1 MNLCVSVCMSISP
14 KNCLFLHS
22 PLLCISLFIL
32 LRVSPPPHFV
42 RESLHLPI
50 LLSGLSALP
59 VRPSK
64 CRSLEIF
71 QKKTLRGFLKLSKS
85 SPTPALFFL
94 FGELPIEGLLH
105 IRTLGLFH
113 NILSN
118 PSRTVF
124 LMIKYIL
131 MMSSSNSTTWANHVQ
146 LLCLK
151 YGLPCPLSLLRQSEV
166 TPCIC
171 KEDWNIL
178 VKTRVTVWY
187 ERELRN
193 QALQNSKMKYLNVSL
208 TGLSGQPHPVLHNI
222 LSTQDAKKLRL
233 HLKFLTCDFF
243 CNELI
248 SRYQPAISSACVL
261 CPSPSPVD
269 SIEHALVSCLA
280 MTEIRSRLYPEL
292 VNTVA
297 QVKPNCDILR
307 ENPSAPVLT
316 QFILDCTSLNLPQT
330 LRIPADQPG
339 IDKICKI
346 SRDW

>member
-1 MNLCVSVCMSISP
+1 MTHTLSLASPSGLQAALDLISHYARRYQLRFNAEKTKIVITGSKHDISFYKDTSPWTLNGEVVRVVDTNEHLGLQVSGGDEEQLNIDENIVKCR
-14 KNCLFLHS
+14 N
-22 PLLCISLFIL
+22 SLFSL
-32 LRVSPPPHFV
+32 LGPAYSYRCLLSPTLQ
-42 RESLHLPI
+42 LHLWRTCNLPV

-59 VRPSK
+59 VRPAK

-118 PSRTVF
+118 PSCTVF

-151 YGLPCPLSLLRQSEV
+151 YGLPCPLSLLRQSEA

-193 QALQNSKMKYLNVSL
+193 QALQNSKIKYLNVSL
-208 TGLSGQPHPVLHNI
+208 SDLSGQPHFVLHNNI

-233 HLKFLTCDFF
+233 HLKFL
-243 CNELI
+243 
-248 SRYQPAISSACVL
+248 
-261 CPSPSPVD
+261 
-269 SIEHALVSCLA
+269 
-280 MTEIRSRLYPEL
+280 
-292 VNTVA
+292 
-297 QVKPNCDILR
+297 
-307 ENPSAPVLT
+307 
-316 QFILDCTSLNLPQT
+316 
-330 LRIPADQPG
+330 
-339 IDKICKI
+339 
-346 SRDW
+346 